1 MLTKKF
7 FTLEPCN
14 SAKAYE
20 IKFAEPI
27 DLKKAEVALAK
38 KYEILASTA
47 VMLMI
52 NIDNNSITLYASGRA
67 LIKYVSKE
75 KANEIGEK
83 IVDLL

>member
-47 VMLMI
+47 VNHKFDYIIL
-52 NIDNNSITLYASGRA
+52 NY
-67 LIKYVSKE
+67 KCK
-75 KANEIGEK
+75 
-83 IVDLL
+83 

>member
-1 MLTKKF
+1 MNKKF

-20 IKFAEPI
+20 IKFAEAI
-27 DLKKAEVALAK
+27 DLKKAEVALSQ
-38 KYEILASTA
+38 KYEILASTP
-47 VMLMI
+47 VMLMV
-52 NIDNNSITLYASGRA
+52 NIDNNAVTLYASGRA